1 MVGRDSWRSLLQLLL
16 KAESCQSQLRLH
28 GAFFCL
34 IFNFS
39 KAGEFHSSIC
49 SGVDQAPHDCFFL

>member
-1 MVGRDSWRSLLQLLL
+1 MGGRDSWRSLLQFLL
-16 KAESCQSQLRLH
+16 KAQSGQSQLRLR
-28 GAFFCL
+28 GALFCL

-49 SGVDQAPHDCFFL
+49 SGV